1 MVSFAPL
8 LFLSRKDKSMREKQ
22 ILGEEIRGEIVEL
35 VIISTHMIRRG
46 NSTHAGY
53 FVHILEIIR

>member
-1 MVSFAPL
+1 
-8 LFLSRKDKSMREKQ
+8 MREKQ